1 MLSLM
6 CATGDTVALTGSLAA
21 DATGFRRCRNYCVD
35 GLYSQNP
42 AIVKRKLPCSAFPL
56 IFGPECP

>member
-21 DATGFRRCRNYCVD
+21 VATGFRRCRNYCVD
-35 GLYSQNP
+35 GLYSQNSGYCQ
-42 AIVKRKLPCSAFPL
+42 AEIAV
-56 IFGPECP
+56 FGISPDFRA